1 MAATRISN
9 LRENQTIREAI
20 QRIALR
26 GVVDPSTNAVHN
38 TGRTSGYV
46 CKIHSDESD
55 ELYGTVDVQEYNT
68 MAHESTDEMQVGYHE
83 GVRLSS
89 LQNNSK
95 GMVIIPK
102 LYSEVVIVTDPVSQT
117 EYVSMVSHVDV
128 IQLDSHDT
136 ITVGVKE
143 REEFNEGD
151 EESPDIDE
159 LEETG
164 VFTKTTY
171 QKNSIT
177 NEVQDKDSKN
187 KSSIA
192 MNGSQIKSVVGDD
205 ESSST
210 IDHDKVNLKH
220 DKSELTLNNS
230 EGTLKSGSS
239 KVKVEDGTVYLGSD
253 SGTDDS
259 VLGGQLADVLMDM
272 LDYISQIKTTTQLGP
287 QPPLNLAQFIALKA
301 KISSFKSSHSGFL
314 TKKVQVQK

>member
-20 QRIALR
+20 QKIALR

-38 TGRTSGYV
+38 TGRISGYV
-46 CKIHSDESD
+46 CKIHSDEND
-55 ELYGTVDVQEYNT
+55 DLFGTVDVQEYNN
-68 MAHESTDEMQVGYHE
+68 MAHESTDDMQVGFHE

-143 REEFNEGD
+143 REEFDESD
-151 EESPDIDE
+151 EESPDVDE

-164 VFTKTTY
+164 VFSQTTY
-171 QKNSIT
+171 QKNSIV
-177 NEVQDKDSKN
+177 NEVQDKDAKN
-187 KSSIA
+187 KSKVT
-192 MNGSQIKSVVGDD
+192 MDGMQIHSVVGDD

-220 DKSELTLNNS
+220 DKSELELNNS

-239 KVKVEDGTVYLGSD
+239 KVKVEDGTVYIGND
-253 SGTDDS
+253 SGTDDA
-259 VLGGQLADVLMDM
+259 VLGSQLADVLMDI
-272 LDYISQIKTTTQLGP
+272 LNYISQIKTTTQLGP
-287 QPPLNLAQFIALKA
+287 QPPLNMAQFIALKA
-301 KISSFKSSHSGFL
+301 KINSFKSSHSGFL

>member
-1 MAATRISN
+1 MTATRLSN

-20 QRIALR
+20 QKIALR

-55 ELYGTVDVQEYNT
+55 ELYGTVDVQEYNN
-68 MAHESTDEMQVGYHE
+68 MAMDSTDDLKIGFHE

-89 LQNNSK
+89 LQDNSK
-95 GMVIIPK
+95 GMVVIPK

-143 REEFNEGD
+143 REKFDESD
-151 EESPDIDE
+151 EESPDVDE

-187 KSSIA
+187 KSSVV
-192 MNGSQIKSVVGDD
+192 MDGSQIKSSVGDD

-220 DKSELTLNNS
+220 DKSELELNSS
-230 EGTLKSGSS
+230 EGTVKVGGSR
-239 KVKVEDGTVYLGSD
+239 VKVEDGTVYLGSD
-253 SGTDDS
+253 SGTDDA
-259 VLGGQLADVLMDM
+259 VLGGQLADVLMDIV
-272 LDYISQIKTTTQLGP
+272 DYISQIKTTTQLGP
-287 QPPLNLAQFIALKA
+287 QPPLNMAQFIAMKA
-301 KISSFKSSHSGFL
+301 KINSFKSSHSGFL